1 MNVFS
6 ILAVLVF
13 IAVFVT
19 LVVLTRRGPASSS
32 VKVGSIEDDVWTA
45 ARESVAGTALGPL
58 VSVGRPFSKVPM
70 VWDEDSTFSKYVQQR
85 LLAAGGVF
93 GGSVQVYLS
102 VQLGCLL
109 IAGVFLLLGFV
120 GILPLLISGPMALI
134 VGILPFAQVDSLAR
148 RRKAEVTAALPE
160 FAELLLMPLN
170 SGLAVLPSL
179 EFCADRTQGPVAGAV
194 RNMLSLIRSRAMNES
209 EAFTYTGERLGT
221 PEARSFF
228 NALLAAQLEGVKV
241 VDNVRAQADSLRV
254 QLYQHRR
261 AEAKKLP
268 VKLILIFGVHMLP
281 MLFIIGLIPAFIALS
296 QI

>member
-1 MNVFS
+1 MSVFS
-6 ILAVLVF
+6 V
-13 IAVFVT
+13 IAVVVFVAVFAA
-19 LVVLTRRGPASSS
+19 LVALTRRGPSSGS
-32 VKVGSIEDDVWTA
+32 VQVGSIEDDVWTA
-45 ARESVAGTALGPL
+45 ARQSVAGTALGPL
-58 VSVGRPFSKVPM
+58 VTIGRPFSKVPM
-70 VWDEDSTFSKYVQQR
+70 VWDSDSTFSRYVQQK

-93 GGSVQVYLS
+93 SGSVQVYLS

-109 IAGVFLLLGFV
+109 IGGVFLLLGFV
-120 GILPLLISGPMALI
+120 GVLPLLIAGPMALI
-134 VGILPFAQVDSLAR
+134 IGILPFAQVDSLAR
-148 RRKAEVTAALPE
+148 RRKAEIISALPE

-179 EFCADRTQGPVAGAV
+179 EFCADRVQGPVAEAV
-194 RNMLSLIRSRAMNES
+194 RYMLSLIRSRAMPES

-221 PEARSFF
+221 PEAKSFF

-254 QLYQHRR
+254 QLYQQRR

-268 VKLILIFGVHMLP
+268 VKLILIFGIHMLP
-281 MLFIIGLIPAFIALS
+281 MLFIIGLIPALIALS